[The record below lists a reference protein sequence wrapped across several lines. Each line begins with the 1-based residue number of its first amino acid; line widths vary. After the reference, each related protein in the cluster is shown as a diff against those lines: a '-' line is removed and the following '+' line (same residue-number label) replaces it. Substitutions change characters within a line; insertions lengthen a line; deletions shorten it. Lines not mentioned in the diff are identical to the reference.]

1 VIVYR
6 RKTRLKIEE
15 EFVIDIRTRLRMQDV
30 KKRCF
35 DNVERKTNDRPMELK
50 D

>member
-1 VIVYR
+1 MIVYR

-15 EFVIDIRTRLRMQDV
+15 EFVFELKTRLRMQDV
-30 KKRCF
+30 KKRGF